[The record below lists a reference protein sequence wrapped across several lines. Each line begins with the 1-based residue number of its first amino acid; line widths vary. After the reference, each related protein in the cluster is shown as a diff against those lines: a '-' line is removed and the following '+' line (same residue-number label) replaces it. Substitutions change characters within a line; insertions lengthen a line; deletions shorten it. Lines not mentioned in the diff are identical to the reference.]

1 MIDAF
6 RRSLAGRMPENTL
19 LSHDL
24 IEGIHGR
31 VGVVTDVVLYEDY
44 PPHYFV
50 YLRRCAPLDSR
61 RLAVVAL
68 ALAAGSLSQQRHDP
82 E

>member
-1 MIDAF
+1 M
-6 RRSLAGRMPENTL
+6 

-31 VGVVTDVVLYEDY
+31 VGLVTDIVLYEDY

-50 YLRRCAPLDSR
+50 YLRRSR
-61 RLAVVAL
+61 RWIRGDWQLL
-68 ALAAGSLSQQRHDP
+68 PWLLAAGALGGQRHDP